1 MYIVTGGAG
10 FIGSNLLK
18 DLNENGIEDILVVD
32 SLGSS
37 EKWRNLVGKK
47 ITDYCDKHDFLQR
60 VKDRTGLPDAIKG
73 VLHMGACSSTTE
85 KDAAYVMQTNYEY
98 SKSLCSFCA
107 EKNIPFIY
115 ASSAATYGEGE
126 AGFDDDPNIFNKLR
140 PLNIYAYSKLLFD
153 QWVLAN
159 KMQDKVVGLRFFN
172 VYGPNEY
179 HKADMRSVV
188 VKSFKQIQE
197 IGRVSLFKS
206 YREEFAHGEQKRDF
220 IYVRD
225 CTEVICELLQKP
237 EVSGIYNLG
246 SGVARSWLDLTRA
259 VFNSLDKEEAIDFIE
274 MPDYLQ
280 PKYQYFTQ
288 ASMNRLA
295 KALPNWSPRSLEVG
309 VAEYVKEYL
318 LRGELTR

>member
-18 DLNENGIEDILVVD
+18 DLNEKGIEDILVVD

-47 ITDYCDKHDFLQR
+47 IADYCDKDDFLQR
-60 VKDRTGLPDAIKG
+60 IEEGKGLADTIQG

-85 KDAAYVMQTNYEY
+85 KNAAYVMQTNYEY
-98 SKSLCSFCA
+98 SKSLCRFCVS
-107 EKNIPFIY
+107 KNIPFIY

-126 AGFDDDPNIFNKLR
+126 SGFDDDPKIFDKLR

-153 QWVLAN
+153 QWILAN
-159 KMQDKVVGLRFFN
+159 KLESKVVGLRFFN

-179 HKADMRSVV
+179 HKEDMRSVV
-188 VKSFKQIQE
+188 VKSFKQIQDG
-197 IGRVSLFKS
+197 GRVSLFKS
-206 YREEFAHGEQKRDF
+206 YRKEYADGEQKRDF

-225 CTEVICELLQKP
+225 CTEVMCELLQQP

-246 SGVARSWLDLTRA
+246 TGVARSWLDLTRA
-259 VFNSLDKEEAIDFIE
+259 VFSSLNKEEAIDFIE

-288 ASMNRLA
+288 ASMGRLRQ
-295 KALPNWSPRSLEVG
+295 ALPNWSPRSLEVG
-309 VAEYVKEYL
+309 VSEYVQQYL
-318 LRGELTR
+318 LKSELTR